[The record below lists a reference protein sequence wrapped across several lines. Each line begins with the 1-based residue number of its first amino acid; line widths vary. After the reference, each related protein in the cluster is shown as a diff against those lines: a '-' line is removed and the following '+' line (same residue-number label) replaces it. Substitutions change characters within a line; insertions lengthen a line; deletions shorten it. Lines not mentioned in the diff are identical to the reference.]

1 MTATFNLG
9 DNTVNVT
16 ILVVNDRK
24 VEEVEV
30 FNITL
35 SILSSTSGMR
45 IQLGDIR
52 NAVGII
58 HDSSKTIIRVMCF
71 L

>member
-1 MTATFNLG
+1 MYYSYCISDELAIDL
-9 DNTVNVT
+9 
-16 ILVVNDRK
+16 
-24 VEEVEV
+24 EEVEV